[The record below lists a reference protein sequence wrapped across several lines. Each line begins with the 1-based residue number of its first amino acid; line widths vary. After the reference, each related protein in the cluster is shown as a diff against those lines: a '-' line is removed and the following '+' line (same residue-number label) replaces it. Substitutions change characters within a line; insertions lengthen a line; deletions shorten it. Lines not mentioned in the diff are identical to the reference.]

1 MRGGPRGPQRAY
13 WRIMDGDVWI
23 PTGPGGNLM
32 YCSPLAPPT
41 TLSSLLTTHKEPKRR
56 RPCCFLDLGGLS
68 PASSPLPLESHPAP
82 HSPATPSPLHPVL
95 SRFMQCSFG
104 LLITA
109 RREADGPAFIDTI
122 TARSSSLHCL
132 EACLYLSPNPFC
144 HFWPSSHYFIF
155 FHIKLNKPLVSLHIS
170 YWIQLF
176 FYDSNECLM
185 EKKKKKTT
193 LASSRDLSTFLTSS
207 IKD

>member
-1 MRGGPRGPQRAY
+1 MEE
-13 WRIMDGDVWI
+13 
-23 PTGPGGNLM
+23 T
-32 YCSPLAPPT
+32 
-41 TLSSLLTTHKEPKRR
+41 
-56 RPCCFLDLGGLS
+56 
-68 PASSPLPLESHPAP
+68 SPLPLPTSLSALTCRAPTKSQRGGAPAVSSLGDCLLQALLFLQKVMLLHGAQEP
-82 HSPATPSPLHPVL
+82 FLLPSCPQQIHAVFL
-95 SRFMQCSFG
+95 S

-176 FYDSNECLM
+176 FCDSNECLM
-185 EKKKKKTT
+185 EKKKKTCT
-193 LASSRDLSTFLTSS
+193 GQFLGFIHFLNFQHKGLDGKSL
-207 IKD
+207 

>member
-1 MRGGPRGPQRAY
+1 MSESQQVLEETSCTAHHLLHLLLCLLSWPPTKSQRGGTPA
-13 WRIMDGDVWI
+13 V
-23 PTGPGGNLM
+23 
-32 YCSPLAPPT
+32 
-41 TLSSLLTTHKEPKRR
+41 SS
-56 RPCCFLDLGGLS
+56 DLGGLS

-82 HSPATPSPLHPVL
+82 QSPATPSPLHPVL

-185 EKKKKKTT
+185 EKKKKTT

>member
-1 MRGGPRGPQRAY
+1 MEISSERWATRPTEGILENHGWGCLNPNRS
-13 WRIMDGDVWI
+13 WRK
-23 PTGPGGNLM
+23 PH
-32 YCSPLAPPT
+32 A
-41 TLSSLLTTHKEPKRR
+41 LLTTCSTYYSVFWPPTKSQRGGTPAVSS
-56 RPCCFLDLGGLS
+56 DLGGLS

-82 HSPATPSPLHPVL
+82 QSPATPSPLHPVL

-185 EKKKKKTT
+185 EKKKK
-193 LASSRDLSTFLTSS
+193 LHWPVPGIYPLS
-207 IKD
+207 